1 MTALA
6 STLLPGRPAQSA
18 PPVPLAAAKQRI
30 LDTANQLFYE
40 EGIRAVGIDR
50 LIAESSVTKATFYK
64 HFGAKDTLV
73 VEYLKVRDAQMRALV
88 DSLQAEGHTP
98 AAMVRTMMGMFADF
112 VHQSDFRGCPFL
124 NAAAEFPDPRHP
136 VRAIVFEHREW
147 FTDVLVDL
155 LREAGHSMPGDAAD
169 ELVLGRDGAMA
180 GGYAGDPISASAAL
194 TRVVGR
200 ILDDTRG

>member
-6 STLLPGRPAQSA
+6 STTLPGRPAQA
-18 PPVPLAAAKQRI
+18 AIPVPLAAAKQRI
-30 LDTANQLFYE
+30 LDTANRLFYE

-73 VEYLKVRDAQMRALV
+73 VEYLKVRDEQMRSLF
-88 DSLQAEGHTP
+88 DSLLAEGMSSTT
-98 AAMVRTMMGMFADF
+98 MIRTIMGLFADF

-147 FTDVLVDL
+147 FTEILVDL
-155 LREAGHSMPGDAAD
+155 LRDAGHPMPGDAAD

-194 TRVVGR
+194 TRVAVR
-200 ILDDTRG
+200 ILADTRG